1 MGQQDSWLFL
11 HMGLWRCGRPARP
24 LNESQTDLKSLRCL
38 TLFNRFQDFS
48 DDFRIQTGRH
58 ANTQRITCPAEAM
71 VAAAAAASRELSFVP
86 ICFFGIHCTQLLSK
100 WMAFPKNI
108 WHIDFKPMVTGKHR
122 NICNLH
128 ITFNLPA
135 SHTHVKNRRTPLHD
149 WKILKVYLRGTHITG
164 GKVRKG
170 QNRASLLWTPLS
182 CRDYRQRYNPISS
195 AFPTVPS
202 HESLSPAAR

>member
-1 MGQQDSWLFL
+1 
-11 HMGLWRCGRPARP
+11 
-24 LNESQTDLKSLRCL
+24 
-38 TLFNRFQDFS
+38 
-48 DDFRIQTGRH
+48 
-58 ANTQRITCPAEAM
+58 M
-71 VAAAAAASRELSFVP
+71 VAAAAAASWYPGTELRADLFLRDYNTLHTVVKQMN
-86 ICFFGIHCTQLLSK
+86 GIPNKTYDIL
-100 WMAFPKNI
+100 I
-108 WHIDFKPMVTGKHR
+108 FKPMVTGKHR

-170 QNRASLLWTPLS
+170 QNRASLLWTPPS